1 LFYDD
6 GDWNGFRQAGER
18 WMRMTRSVMSSA
30 MQVLRGVAAV
40 GWVMLVGCAG
50 DGVIP
55 THLENRSVANGI
67 AEDHVAAALL
77 YQQKANQLERDAARL
92 EQQAQGVS
100 LYEDPKGFRR
110 DALRTTAQALRQEA
124 SKMEQLNAAHSGMV
138 QSVIGKQQPQ

>member
-1 LFYDD
+1 
-6 GDWNGFRQAGER
+6 
-18 WMRMTRSVMSSA
+18 MTRSVMGSA
-30 MQVLRGVAAV
+30 MQVLRGVATV
-40 GWVMLVGCAG
+40 VWVMLAGCAG

-55 THLENRSVANGI
+55 THVEKRSVANGI

-77 YQQKANQLERDAARL
+77 YQQKAKQLERDAARL

-110 DALRTTAQALRQEA
+110 DALRTAAQTLRQEA
-124 SKMEQLNAAHSGMV
+124 LEMERLHAAHSDMV